1 MHEGA
6 NVTLFF
12 TWLIRTIGIGGCA
25 FLGLW
30 IYDWGIPGAH
40 RIGFP
45 NDWPIVGGLGIIDV
59 PILGDLTT
67 GRAHTYA
74 DEQVRLATA
83 GMVAKFE
90 FDALQAQFDKERR
103 ERLIAQ
109 VASALAQERADAIE
123 IERRIADAEIVRL
136 QKQAAKDK
144 LPGWSEEELKW
155 YERH

>member
-1 MHEGA
+1 M
-6 NVTLFF
+6 TLFF

-30 IYDWGIPGAH
+30 IYDWGIPGAS
-40 RIGFP
+40 RIP
-45 NDWPIVGGLGIIDV
+45 YLTSI

-67 GRAHTYA
+67 GRAHTFA
-74 DEQVRLATA
+74 NEQVKLATA

-90 FDALQAQFDKERR
+90 FDALQAQFEKERR

-109 VASALAQERADAIE
+109 VSSALAQERADAIE
-123 IERRIADAEIVRL
+123 VERRIADAEIVRL

>member
-1 MHEGA
+1 MT
-6 NVTLFF
+6 VFF

-30 IYDWGIPGAH
+30 IYDWGIPGAA
-40 RIGFP
+40 RIP
-45 NDWPIVGGLGIIDV
+45 YLTLI

-74 DEQVRLATA
+74 DEQVKLATA

-90 FDALQAQFDKERR
+90 YEALQAQFEKERR

-109 VASALAQERADAIE
+109 VSSALAQERADAIE
-123 IERRIADAEIVRL
+123 VERRIADAEIDRL
-136 QKQAAKDK
+136 RKEAAKEN

-155 YERH
+155 YGKH

>member
-1 MHEGA
+1 MT
-6 NVTLFF
+6 VFF

-30 IYDWGIPGAH
+30 IYDWGIPGAA
-40 RIGFP
+40 RIP
-45 NDWPIVGGLGIIDV
+45 YLTSI

-74 DEQVRLATA
+74 DERVRLATA

-90 FDALQAQFDKERR
+90 YDALQAQLDQERR
-103 ERLIAQ
+103 DRLIAQ
-109 VASALAQERADAIE
+109 VASVLAQQRADAIE
-123 IERRIADAEIVRL
+123 VAKRIAEDEIGRL
-136 QKQAAKDK
+136 REEARKEN

>member
-1 MHEGA
+1 MT
-6 NVTLFF
+6 VLF

-30 IYDWGIPGAH
+30 IYDWGIPGAS
-40 RIGFP
+40 RVPYLASI
-45 NDWPIVGGLGIIDV
+45 

-67 GRAHTYA
+67 GRAHSYA
-74 DEQVRLATA
+74 NEQVRLATA

-90 FDALQAQFDKERR
+90 FDALQAQFEKERR
-103 ERLIAQ
+103 ERIIAQ

-123 IERRIADAEIVRL
+123 VERRIADAEIVRL